1 MQNIHFDAILCNV
14 EVLRNGKRTII
25 IIDIGITE
33 E

>member
-1 MQNIHFDAILCNV
+1 MKNIHFDAIFCNI

-25 IIDIGITE
+25 ITDIGITE